1 MPASFAPSPRPRSS
15 LVPITSLLLMGCLT
29 ASLGLARTVWGGPP
43 ADAEQPAVESEPAP
57 EQPPSGDAAS
67 EAGDDLIGT
76 DPLAAGSAEPEAPD
90 TTDTLPAEPV
100 LDEAGASVPGASS
113 LRAKMEAGMS
123 EIGELAVEA
132 RGDEDLVRATCVL
145 DKQDRANDVM
155 DLGTSELLIIRDPGT
170 NEQAREFALEKLEAA
185 SGRIDKLVTE
195 AKGCSGQQGPEDEV
209 DVTRRDA
216 DEPDTIP
223 ILNPSGGLGENP
235 VPPPIDGGWPPAA
248 SPIE

>member
-1 MPASFAPSPRPRSS
+1 MPTSFAPSPRSRSS
-15 LVPITSLLLMGCLT
+15 LVTLASLLVMVGLT
-29 ASLGLARTVWGGPP
+29 SSLGLARTVWGGPP
-43 ADAEQPAVESEPAP
+43 ADAEQPPVESEAAP
-57 EQPPSGDAAS
+57 EQP
-67 EAGDDLIGT
+67 AGDVATDDLVGT
-76 DPLAAGSAEPEAPD
+76 DPTAVPPVADPAEPAATE
-90 TTDTLPAEPV
+90 TLPAEAV

-113 LRAKMEAGMS
+113 LRAKMESGMS

-170 NEQAREFALEKLEAA
+170 SEQARSFALEKLEAA

-195 AKGCSGQQGPEDEV
+195 AKGCSGEQGPEDEV

-223 ILNPSGGLGENP
+223 ILNPTIGLGESP
-235 VPPPIDGGWPPAA
+235 VPPSVDGGWPPAA